1 MYGLTPRKSVAI
13 KQTTSLCREN
23 HTYKM
28 TYLQSVSTF
37 MCNHQCGDNFP
48 SLFPVNSCPYH
59 QSLEVVPH
67 ARVKNV
73 NNVNFQACRIAVF
86 TDNTESQFVIICEFQ
101 RNGGA
106 LSASNPHVL
115 YLIAVRFVPYDD
127 AVCTKRAAS

>member
-1 MYGLTPRKSVAI
+1 MYGLTTRKSVAI

-48 SLFPVNSCPYH
+48 HCFLLILAHNIRAWRGFH
-59 QSLEVVPH
+59 MRWQ
-67 ARVKNV
+67 KNV
-73 NNVNFQACRIAVF
+73 NNVNLQTCRIAGF
-86 TDNTESQFVIICEFQ
+86 TDNTEARFVIICEFQ